1 MSHNQLDDNLEEVL
15 LDESVCIH
23 CKKLTRCP
31 SYRVSGDFVSCEHC
45 QHDVHLGTTLDDWLK
60 NNARDTATTGKK
72 FDQGKTEFHLMPVQ
86 SLELINKVLMYGAKK
101 YGAENWRNVDNHEP
115 RYYNAAMRHMQA
127 WLNNEVIDPESG
139 LPHLAHAICS
149 LIFLIEREA

>member
-1 MSHNQLDDNLEEVL
+1 MSHDQHNEHTALTETEC
-15 LDESVCIH
+15 SS
-23 CKKLTRCP
+23 CKKDTRCP
-31 SYRVSGDFVSCEHC
+31 LSRTAGDFVACEHC
-45 QHDVHLGTTLDDWLK
+45 GNDVHLGTTLVDWLEDT
-60 NNARDTATTGKK
+60 ARDTSTTGKK

-86 SLELINKVLMYGAKK
+86 SLETINKVLMYGAQK

-149 LIFLIEREA
+149 LIFLIEREV